1 MEYIRVTKDYN
12 RLEADEMN
20 IISGALKFKNI
31 RVADV
36 MTPIDDVFMLPY
48 TTTLNF
54 NTLTLINNS
63 GYSRIPVFE
72 NERDNVVGILHVKD
86 LSLIDTDHNL
96 PLKVVLDFYSHPL
109 FSVFEDVTL
118 DVMLNEFKKGSSFI

>member
-1 MEYIRVTKDYN
+1 M
-12 RLEADEMN
+12 
-20 IISGALKFKNI
+20 KFKNI
-31 RVADV
+31 RVSAV

-48 TTTLNF
+48 STTLNF
-54 NTLTLINNS
+54 ETISLINNS
-63 GYSRIPVFE
+63 GYSRIPVYE

-86 LSLIDTDHNL
+86 LSLIDADHNF

-118 DVMLNEFKKGSSFI
+118 DVMLNEFKKGTFTRALFI